1 VVLKNKLPKVGR
13 DSPTQTGPL
22 RWAKDH
28 LLLRNEAHHR
38 ATLNC
43 EAPAIVWHV
52 GFWPERLNDPQDA
65 SSAEAFNLRLQSW
78 IKDRVKIF
86 AERLLALGQPQG
98 ARRPRLFYI
107 DRNDSQPEVNIWSA
121 KPKAEEF
128 LLLWRGLTVQTRIEI
143 HPDYAAATFVITLG
157 NDNEDAAISAASGAE
172 NDYVAQLHEAV
183 RQAGSEDPQKASGGS
198 LLLYREAWR
207 TFIFDICHANGLP
220 HETPLVP
227 GEIFV
232 SLRGVILELEEE
244 SGNFVSVLNAGK
256 LESGKTFDAE
266 DAHEMIGRF
275 EAFLSRGSFKKDD
288 REFVAARIIQNRAI
302 FISPFGARS
311 LHEERDDPNHDDP
324 RRSTRFA
331 ILAKGEINSR
341 QLGRAVSQV
350 LSLGTLQIIAL
361 KDIGV
366 IRAVGTAIRLESDV
380 LDTCARALKDAIQKR
395 EQVPYA
401 VELELCKLESRLDD
415 VANLP
420 TGGLAYRVFRSSYYA
435 NEFRR
440 RLENLD
446 SQEISRWQKPETFFA
461 KRLFSVFDYIQNVG
475 ARMERL
481 RRRISDSLET
491 IQTKT
496 LVDLTRGVHSIQ
508 RSGEFL
514 SLILF
519 VVAVATFSGE
529 VLEPVYLT
537 GMDVPEI
544 VSQGQKCEPGGEQT
558 SGVCKAVFRLAGYL
572 FGIVV
577 GLVLAIA
584 FFVGRGLLRRARRD
598 AQPL

>member
-1 VVLKNKLPKVGR
+1 VVFKNSVPDIRRNPQK
-13 DSPTQTGPL
+13 QTGPL
-22 RWAKDH
+22 HWAKDH
-28 LLLRNEAHHR
+28 LSLRNEAHHR

-52 GFWPERLNDPQDA
+52 GFWPERSSDPQDA
-65 SSAEAFNLRLQSW
+65 TSADEFNLRLQSW
-78 IKDRVKIF
+78 IEDRVQVF
-86 AERLLALGQPQG
+86 ADRLLALGQPAG
-98 ARRPRLFYI
+98 ARRPKRFYI
-107 DRNDSQPEVNIWSA
+107 DRNDSLPEVNIWTA

-128 LLLWRGLTVQTRIEI
+128 LILWRGLTVQTRIEI

-157 NDNEDAAISAASGAE
+157 NETPDDAATAASE
-172 NDYVAQLHEAV
+172 IDDYVARLRDAV
-183 RQAGSEDPQKASGGS
+183 RQASSEDAQKASDGS

-207 TFIFDICHANGLP
+207 TFLFDICRANGLARD
-220 HETPLVP
+220 TALVP

-244 SGNFVSVLNAGK
+244 SGNFVSVLNARK
-256 LESGKTFDAE
+256 RESAKTFDEE

-275 EAFLSRGSFKKDD
+275 EAFLSRGSFRRDD
-288 REFVAARIIQNRAI
+288 REFVAARIIQDRAI
-302 FISPFGARS
+302 FISPFGGRS
-311 LHEERDDPNHDDP
+311 LDEPRDDPTHDDP
-324 RRSTRFA
+324 RRSTRFT

-350 LSLGTLQIIAL
+350 MSLGTLQIIAL

-380 LDTCARALKDAIQKR
+380 LDTCARALKEAIQNR
-395 EQVPYA
+395 EQVPHS
-401 VELELCKLESRLDD
+401 VELELCKLEARLDE

-446 SQEISRWQKPETFFA
+446 SQDIARWQKPETFFA

-514 SLILF
+514 SAILF

-537 GMDVPEI
+537 GIDLPGI
-544 VSQGQKCEPGGEQT
+544 IAQGQQCEPGGDQT
-558 SGVCKAVFRLAGYL
+558 SGVCKAVFRLAGYV
-572 FGIVV
+572 FGIFA
-577 GLVLAIA
+577 GLVLAAA
-584 FFVGRGLLRRARRD
+584 FFLGRWALRRLK
-598 AQPL
+598 PSTHSV